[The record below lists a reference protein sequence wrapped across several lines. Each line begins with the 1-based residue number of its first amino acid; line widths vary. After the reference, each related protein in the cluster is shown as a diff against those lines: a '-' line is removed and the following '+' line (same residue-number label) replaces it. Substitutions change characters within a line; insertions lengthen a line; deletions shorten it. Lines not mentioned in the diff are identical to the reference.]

1 MRSLPCGCATLLLC
15 NSQRAAAAGGGA
27 SPTAGAWSAADSQME
42 GIKGQ
47 DCAVARHKHLLAPG
61 ILLSTCAR
69 WIELLLCERH
79 AVSGHTMPLS
89 LNALLALS
97 VALCLSL
104 QYGMGVPLSSV
115 SDLGSD
121 PALNSAPHRV
131 RSKRCSCNNQ
141 MDSECHYFC
150 HLDIIWVNTPSK
162 TTIYGLGSPL
172 SRRRRSTGRCACA
185 NPADHT
191 CNSFCHNSSL
201 NPTLVVV
208 NPSPLSL
215 GSSDDTSSNLL
226 TSLRYAVR
234 ANLLAARLGVSPRKK
249 PSQTHR

>member
-69 WIELLLCERH
+69 WIGLLLCERH
-79 AVSGHTMPLS
+79 ALSGHTMPLS

-121 PALNSAPHRV
+121 PALDSAPHR
-131 RSKRCSCNNQ
+131 
-141 MDSECHYFC
+141 
-150 HLDIIWVNTPSK
+150 